1 MRRCFVLA
9 VPFALWACAS
19 SSRPV
24 EQAATRQHVVPI
36 AGEVEIPP
44 LNVSGADAHSDAIV
58 EHSEPLYVFWF
69 FGDRPIP

>member
-9 VPFALWACAS
+9 VPFALWACA

-58 EHSEPLYVFWF
+58 EHPEPLYVFWF